1 MIGCLRTETNC
12 DKEFACR
19 LCALEELLQK
29 ELLWTICVLTLQKW
43 KGEFV
48 RNLEFMIIPGWPW
61 ELKVKRRGN
70 GLDLNYCL
78 RVSTKQ
84 ITVNYACV
92 RLCECTLLDDMS
104 NDISIP
110 VTHVWQQIILK
121 RVSWKEAK
129 KLTSPCNWTLC
140 SQSTWRNPLHWVT
153 TLNS

>member
-1 MIGCLRTETNC
+1 VNY
-12 DKEFACR
+12 
-19 LCALEELLQK
+19 LCSNPAKVEGG
-29 ELLWTICVLTLQKW
+29 ICQESGIHENSW
-43 KGEFV
+43 
-48 RNLEFMIIPGWPW
+48 IAW
-61 ELKVKRRGN
+61 ELKVKRWGN

-121 RVSWKEAK
+121 RVSCKEAK